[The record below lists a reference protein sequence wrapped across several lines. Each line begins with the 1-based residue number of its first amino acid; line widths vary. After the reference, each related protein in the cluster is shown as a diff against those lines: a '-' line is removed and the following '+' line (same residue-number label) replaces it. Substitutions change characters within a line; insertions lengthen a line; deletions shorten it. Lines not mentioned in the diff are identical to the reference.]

1 MRKLERQPIL
11 QIRDLGYSYEEGKP
25 ALKNINLSI
34 YSGEKIAVIGNNGA
48 GKSTLFLNMNGVFQP
63 QSGEV
68 YFKGE
73 KITRK
78 NRILLNQHVGIVF
91 QDADSQ
97 IIASTVISEIS
108 FGPMNLKLPKEEVE
122 ERVNEAISFMKL
134 EEYRNRL
141 SHYLSGGEKKRV
153 SIADIIAMHSDVII
167 FDEPTAS
174 LDPANAQVFEGVIDK
189 LAEEGKTLLIS
200 THDMDFAYRWADR
213 VLVFSDGKIIAEDSP
228 VGIFQRDDVI
238 EKANL
243 RKPMLF
249 EVYEMLKTAKVVG
262 CEDVEY
268 PRELEGL
275 RRMIGRKDNYK
286 K

>member
-25 ALKNINLSI
+25 ALENINLSI

-48 GKSTLFLNMNGVFQP
+48 GKSTLFLNMNGVYEP
-63 QSGEV
+63 ERGEL

-73 KITRK
+73 KITKK
-78 NRILLNQHVGIVF
+78 NRKLLNQHVGIVF

-97 IIASTVISEIS
+97 IIASTVLAEIS
-108 FGPMNLKLPKEEVE
+108 FGPMNLKLPMEEVE
-122 ERVNEAISFMKL
+122 KRVNEAISFMKL

-174 LDPANAQVFEGVIDK
+174 LDPANTQVFESVIDK
-189 LAEEGKTLLIS
+189 LAKEGKTLLIS
-200 THDMDFAYRWADR
+200 THDMDFVYRWADR
-213 VLVFSDGKIIAEDSP
+213 VIVFSDGRMIADDSP
-228 VGIFQRDDVI
+228 VGIFQREDVI

-249 EVYEMLKTAKVVG
+249 ELYEMLKGAKVING
-262 CEDVEY
+262 EDEGY
-268 PRELEGL
+268 PREVEGL
-275 RRMIGRKDNYK
+275 RGMIRK
-286 K
+286 